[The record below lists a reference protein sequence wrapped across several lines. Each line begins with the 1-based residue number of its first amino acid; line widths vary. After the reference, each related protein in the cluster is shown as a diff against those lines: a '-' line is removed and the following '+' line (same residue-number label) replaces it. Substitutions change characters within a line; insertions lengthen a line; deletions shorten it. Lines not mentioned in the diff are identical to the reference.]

1 MSKIIKRIITYYVSL
16 YLFYDFLFLILDKAS
31 LFI

>member
-1 MSKIIKRIITYYVSL
+1 MYKKIKRIITYYVSL
-16 YLFYDFLFLILDKAS
+16 YLLYDFFFYILDKAS